1 MCLFLFR
8 YLDFSVL
15 FICFDCKF
23 ILYIFFYLSGC
34 FARYE
39 WSLRENLA
47 EKNMRACVHVGACA
61 NVIWYWSS
69 TYSETKILPS
79 SRNTVAYIE
88 ANGVRP
94 VLHIERF
101 RSILGE
107 LIKKITIL
115 ILSENKAV
123 NYRAVVFFMISL

>member
-1 MCLFLFR
+1 MLAHAQMW
-8 YLDFSVL
+8 
-15 FICFDCKF
+15 
-23 ILYIFFYLSGC
+23 SGTD
-34 FARYE
+34 
-39 WSLRENLA
+39 
-47 EKNMRACVHVGACA
+47 RALTV
-61 NVIWYWSS
+61 
-69 TYSETKILPS
+69 KQILPS

-123 NYRAVVFFMISL
+123 NYRAVVFFMISLSRQLN